1 VESYRTEEEQ
11 VEALRRWWDENGR
24 STIVAIIL
32 ALGLGFGYQGWKG
45 YKVDNAE
52 AASDL
57 YQRMLQ
63 AFSAPA
69 LSPEQQEIALQ
80 LAVQLKADY
89 SSSTYAQFA
98 SLQLA
103 RVAVA
108 QNNLAEAQAELR
120 WVLGKADKGSD
131 VARIAQ
137 LRLARVLAASG
148 EPDQALSILEQGG
161 EGPYKASYTVARGDI
176 LLSVDRA
183 EEAAEAYAMAL
194 AFAAGDDSA
203 GIDLVA
209 VEQKLQALNPR
220 PARVTVSLAGDG
232 VSDTAETVE
241 TIEAVTVES
250 TGAVDDV
257 ATGAEE

>member
-11 VEALRRWWDENGR
+11 VEALRRWWNENGR

-69 LSPEQQEIALQ
+69 LSPEQEEIALQ

-161 EGPYKASYTVARGDI
+161 EGPYKASYAVARGDI
-176 LLSVDRA
+176 LLSIDRA

-220 PARVTVSLAGDG
+220 PARVTVSLSGG
-232 VSDTAETVE
+232 VVSVVMETVE
-241 TIEAVTVES
+241 TFETVTVES
-250 TGAVDDV
+250 TGAGDDV
-257 ATGAEE
+257 VTGAEE

>member
-1 VESYRTEEEQ
+1 MESYRTEEEQ
-11 VEALRRWWDENGR
+11 VEALRHWWNENGR
-24 STIVAIIL
+24 STIVAIVL
-32 ALGLGFGYQGWKG
+32 ALGLGFGYQGWKS
-45 YKVDNAE
+45 YRVDNTE
-52 AASDL
+52 AASDI

-69 LSPEQQEIALQ
+69 LSSEQEEIALQ

-89 SSSTYAQFA
+89 SGSTYAQFA

-148 EPDQALSILEQGG
+148 EPDQALSILDQGG
-161 EGPYKASYTVARGDI
+161 EGPYKASYAVARGDI

-183 EEAAEAYAMAL
+183 EQASEAYAAAL
-194 AFAAGDDSA
+194 AFAAGEDAS

-220 PARVTVSLAGDG
+220 PARITVSIAAGDATDA
-232 VSDTAETVE
+232 VETLE
-241 TIEAVTVES
+241 TIEAVS
-250 TGAVDDV
+250 IDSAGAVDDS
-257 ATGAEE
+257 AAGAEE

>member
-1 VESYRTEEEQ
+1 MESYRTEEEQ

>member
-1 VESYRTEEEQ
+1 MESYRTEEEQ
-11 VEALRRWWDENGR
+11 VEALRRWWNENGR

-32 ALGLGFGYQGWKG
+32 ALGLGFGYQGWKS
-45 YKVDNAE
+45 YRVDNAE

-69 LSPEQQEIALQ
+69 LSPEQEEIALQ

-108 QNNLAEAQAELR
+108 QNNLPEAQAELR

-161 EGPYKASYTVARGDI
+161 EGPYKASYSVARGDI

-220 PARVTVSLAGDG
+220 PARVTVSLSGGD
-232 VSDTAETVE
+232 VSDAAETVE
-241 TIEAVTVES
+241 TIEALTVEN

-257 ATGAEE
+257 ATGVEE

>member
-1 VESYRTEEEQ
+1 VESYSTEEEQ
-11 VEALRRWWDENGR
+11 VEALRRWWNENGR
-24 STIVAIIL
+24 STIVAIVL

-45 YKVDNAE
+45 YKVDNNE
-52 AASDL
+52 AASDV

-63 AFSAPA
+63 AFGAPA
-69 LSPEQQEIALQ
+69 LSPEQEEIAIQ

-89 SSSTYAQFA
+89 SGSTYAQFA

-137 LRLARVLAASG
+137 LRLARILAASG
-148 EPDQALSILEQGG
+148 EPDQALSILDQGG
-161 EGPYKASYTVARGDI
+161 EGPYKASYAVARGD
-176 LLSVDRA
+176 LYLSLDRA
-183 EEAAEAYAMAL
+183 EEASAAYASAL
-194 AFAAGDDSA
+194 AFAAGEDAA

-220 PARVTVSLAGDG
+220 PARLTVSLAGG
-232 VSDTAETVE
+232 EATNTEETVE
-241 TIEAVTVES
+241 IIDAVS
-250 TGAVDDV
+250 ADSAGAVDDTT
-257 ATGAEE
+257 TGAEE

>member
-1 VESYRTEEEQ
+1 MESYRTEEEQ
-11 VEALRRWWDENGR
+11 VEALRRWWNENGR

-32 ALGLGFGYQGWKG
+32 ALGLGFGYQGWKS
-45 YKVDNAE
+45 YQVDNAE

-69 LSPEQQEIALQ
+69 LSPEQEEIALQ

>member
-69 LSPEQQEIALQ
+69 LSPEQEEIALQ